1 MTECFKNNNLPHP
14 LYAERLLKRAISFL
28 YKKRST
34 VLQVSVPKDGRL
46 IIVGDTH
53 GQYIDL
59 LTIFARQG
67 LPSEK
72 NVYVFNGDYVD
83 RGPQGMCIVFL
94 LYALML
100 YCPKGVYLNRGNH
113 EQQHMNER
121 FNFQEQVEDAY
132 TGSGFGI
139 RILDLF
145 ERSFECL
152 AMATVL
158 DGKVVVLHG
167 GIPPDEDFTIEQIAR
182 YERIN
187 PYEDDVPYA
196 DLFECILW
204 SDPTEK
210 ISTGFVPN
218 RRGVGVEWSKAI
230 TDNFLD
236 NNGYSLIIRSH
247 EVKDNGYEYT
257 HGGRVLTL
265 FSASVYC
272 GASDNL
278 GAVAVYDATTGI
290 LPGIALPT
298 IETYYAVA
306 TTSVGDACQQMTV
319 HAIKKDFFMI
329 RHLLVDAFSRI
340 DKFGT
345 GTVSV
350 EEFTQALH
358 SVMPYPVRWEVL
370 WPYFTDTD
378 DDGRINY
385 VEFLSEYRMTAHDS
399 FLNDWVDDIA
409 VQVCK
414 KLIDLHDNL
423 QKSFEAI
430 DTDGSKDISYQEF
443 LTALRKLD
451 LGLADENIY
460 DLFQSM
466 DTSGNGRL
474 EFDEFSDKFST
485 MFRKLKLCRAPTEWC
500 QQMVVAIAEH
510 FAARYNGSLE
520 AAFLDLDPTHR
531 GLIPRDTI
539 NDILTQIAKQQQ
551 QQQNN
556 NKKTSTTTNSDG
568 EGEQISDLY
577 LRSLIYFINN
587 TAFITSD
594 EFVFYA
600 AFKEAYKVAKSYARN
615 SDEDSGSLFY
625 SSILSSIS
633 RTFQKHSVQLK
644 RFFNRMDVDLSGGLS
659 LTEFRVGMHVMNKL
673 LDRPLTDSQI
683 EKLFNIID
691 VNGDH
696 NISFEEFID
705 GFTLNKK

>member
-1 MTECFKNNNLPHP
+1 MIECFKDNNLPHP
-14 LYAERLLKRAISFL
+14 LYAEQLIKNAIQFL
-28 YKKRST
+28 YTMRST
-34 VLQVSVPKDGRL
+34 VLRVSLPTNGRL
-46 IIVGDTH
+46 IVVGDTH
-53 GQYIDL
+53 GQFIDL
-59 LTIFARQG
+59 LTIFHKYG
-67 LPSEK
+67 LPSPT

-100 YCPKGVYLNRGNH
+100 YCPTGIYLNRGNH

-121 FNFQEQVEDAY
+121 FNFQEQVEGYPGYGARM
-132 TGSGFGI
+132 F
-139 RILDLF
+139 DLF
-145 ERSFECL
+145 EKSFEYL
-152 AMATVL
+152 AMATVI
-158 DGKVVVLHG
+158 DNKVVVLHG

-187 PYEDDVPYA
+187 PYDDDVPYA
-196 DLFECILW
+196 DTFECILW

-210 ISTGFVPN
+210 MARGYVPN
-218 RRGVGVEWSKAI
+218 RRGVGIEWSKEI
-230 TDNFLD
+230 TDNFLE
-236 NNGYSLIIRSH
+236 NNDYTLIIRSH
-247 EVKDNGYEYT
+247 EVKDKGYEYM
-257 HGGRVLTL
+257 HGNRVLTL

-272 GASDNL
+272 GASDNH
-278 GAVAVYDATTGI
+278 GAVAIYDAAEGI
-290 LPGIALPT
+290 VPGESLPKIDS
-298 IETYYAVA
+298 YYAVA
-306 TTSVGDACQQMTV
+306 TTSVGDACQQATV
-319 HAIKKDFFMI
+319 HAIKESFFMI

-350 EEFTQALH
+350 DEFAAALH

-370 WPYFTDTD
+370 WPYFTDAD

-409 VQVCK
+409 LQVCK
-414 KLIDLHDNL
+414 KFIEIHDDL

-443 LTALRKLD
+443 LTALHKLD

-474 EFDEFSDKFST
+474 EFDEFSVKFSA

-500 QQMVVAIAEH
+500 QQKIVRLAEH
-510 FAARYNGSLE
+510 FVSKFGTFE
-520 AAFLDLDPTHR
+520 TAFVTLDPTRR
-531 GLIPRDTI
+531 GMIPRDI
-539 NDILTQIAKQQQ
+539 VRSILDKVCD
-551 QQQNN
+551 
-556 NKKTSTTTNSDG
+556 K
-568 EGEQISDLY
+568 EEISDLY
-577 LRSLIYFINN
+577 LNSLIYFVNN
-587 TAFITSD
+587 TSLITSAD
-594 EFVFYA
+594 YLFYA
-600 AFKEAYKVAKSYARN
+600 AFKESYSIAKSYAHN
-615 SDEDSGSLFY
+615 GDEDSNNLFY

-633 RTFQKHSVQLK
+633 RTFRKHSVQLK

-659 LTEFRVGMHVMNKL
+659 LSEFRVGMHVMNKL

-683 EKLFNIID
+683 EKLFDIID
-691 VNGDH
+691 TNGDR
-696 NISFEEFID
+696 NISFEEFSE
-705 GFTLNKK
+705 GFSLNKI